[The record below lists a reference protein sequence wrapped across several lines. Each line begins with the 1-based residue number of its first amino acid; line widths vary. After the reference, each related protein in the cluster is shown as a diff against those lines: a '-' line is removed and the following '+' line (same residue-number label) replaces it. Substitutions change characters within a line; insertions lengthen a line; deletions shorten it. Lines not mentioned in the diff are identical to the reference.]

1 MGKYLSSGSLSA
13 ASVSRH
19 TLLVGI
25 VFLSVM
31 GAGLWQFVAVV
42 VNPSQLE
49 FPLTWLDFR
58 EGRSTG
64 ALEKQID
71 KNLPARSTL
80 IAAANSVRYLLTRGG
95 GDQVLVGQAGWL
107 FLTDEVRFDRDGSAH
122 LNIRTQLFADAA
134 RSLDQ
139 RGVKLVIALVPD
151 KARLYAGYLPSGL
164 YPTYN
169 LSRYENALVSLQQ
182 HNVTVVDL
190 LTPLTAAASQAEV
203 YYRSDSHWNQVGA
216 QVSAN
221 AVAIAVRKLGV
232 KLEKTVFDTAESGDK
247 TKRAGDLIRLMG
259 LGDTPNALRPP
270 LDIELPL
277 ATRQT
282 SIEAA
287 SGLFGDSVVPVAL
300 TGTSYSLRGNFH
312 GFLQQSLSAKVLNT
326 AKDGGGLLQ
335 AATAYLS
342 NDAFKLNKPKILIWE
357 VPERFLYTK
366 LDDESKWINE
376 VGFLP

>member
-203 YYRSDSHWNQVGA
+203 YYRSDTHWNQVGA

-259 LGDTPNALRPP
+259 LGDTTNALRPP
-270 LDIELPL
+270 LDVEVPL

-287 SGLFGDSVVPVAL
+287 SGLFGDSVVPVTL
-300 TGTSYSLRGNFH
+300 TGTSFSLE
-312 GFLQQSLSAKVLNT
+312 
-326 AKDGGGLLQ
+326 
-335 AATAYLS
+335 
-342 NDAFKLNKPKILIWE
+342 KPMKITSQRE
-357 VPERFLYTK
+357 
-366 LDDESKWINE
+366 
-376 VGFLP
+376 